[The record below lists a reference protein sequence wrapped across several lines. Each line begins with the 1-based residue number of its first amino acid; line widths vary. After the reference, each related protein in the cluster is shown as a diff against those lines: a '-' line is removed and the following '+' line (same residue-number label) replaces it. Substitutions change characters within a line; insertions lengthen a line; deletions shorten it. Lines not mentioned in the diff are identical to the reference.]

1 MQFIVKSAPRFLF
14 LIIGLFIVFLSFV
27 SANTIFSQGESLH
40 LTEKKMY
47 LKKEVLPDHIF
58 YPVFMVF
65 DRGKLH
71 LAKEEKK
78 AELNISYGWQRL
90 AATEELL
97 KKGYH
102 SLSFSTLTK
111 ACKYQN
117 SGLIVAAELSD
128 EEKSKILLQAEKF
141 EKEVSRLSHSF
152 TDEQRIELEKLLHEQ
167 EYLVTN
173 LY

>member
-1 MQFIVKSAPRFLF
+1 MQFIVKTAPKFIF
-14 LIIGLFIVFLSFV
+14 LIVGLFIVFLSFI
-27 SANTIFSQGESLH
+27 SANTIFSQGDSLH

-47 LKKEVLPDHIF
+47 LKKEVLPDHVL
-58 YPVFMVF
+58 YPVFMAF
-65 DRGKLH
+65 DRGKLY
-71 LAKEEKK
+71 LASDEEK

-97 KKGYH
+97 KKGYQ

-117 SGLIVAAELSD
+117 SGLIEAVNLS
-128 EEKSKILLQAEKF
+128 EEQQEKIIFQAVEF
-141 EKEVSRLSHSF
+141 EKEVLQLEQSF
-152 TDEQRIELEKLLHEQ
+152 SDEQRMEIDKLIHEQ
-167 EYLVTN
+167 KFLLSN